1 MNDSNDSNERP
12 YALTCDPPCYT
23 ETEMKIVRM
32 EITRLHDELDTVR
45 TEFNDYRRKIEDRGW
60 NAKRILDELTMNVET
75 MRLLHRLCDNNAVF
89 SEGYNNAR
97 VSEVL
102 SLLTE
107 DNTTKLHNLQFPPEN
122 NEEVGEDPPIDKS
135 RRSGRGIQH

>member
-1 MNDSNDSNERP
+1 MNDSTN
-12 YALTCDPPCYT
+12 YAVNAEPAIYT
-23 ETEMKIVRM
+23 QQEMTVVRM
-32 EITRLHDELDTVR
+32 EISRLNDELDTVR
-45 TEFNDYRRKIEDRGW
+45 SEFNVYRRKIEDRGW
-60 NAKRILDELTMNVET
+60 NAKRILDSLTMNVET

-107 DNTTKLHNLQFPPEN
+107 DNTTKLHDLQFPPEN
-122 NEEVGEDPPIDKS
+122 DEEVNEDPPIDKS